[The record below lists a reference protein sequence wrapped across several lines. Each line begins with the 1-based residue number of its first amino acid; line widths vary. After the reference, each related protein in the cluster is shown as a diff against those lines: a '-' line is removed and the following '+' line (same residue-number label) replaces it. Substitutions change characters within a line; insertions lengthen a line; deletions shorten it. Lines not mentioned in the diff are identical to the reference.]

1 MGSITIPA
9 DLYDSAISPAPDFSD
24 EESYEGI
31 VDKDIAK
38 RLSVLIGLK
47 DQIRKVNS
55 SEFPL
60 NKDRALEWLVV
71 AVEELETDLRDK
83 WEQA

>member
-31 VDKDIAK
+31 VDKDIGK
-38 RLSVLIGLK
+38 RLASLFALR
-47 DQIRKVNS
+47 DQIKVIQ
-55 SEFPL
+55 PL
-60 NKDRALEWLVV
+60 NKERALEWLLMGL
-71 AVEELETDLRDK
+71 EELEVDLKTK
-83 WEQA
+83 WENC